1 MLITSTER
9 NKMNN
14 NTKEMLK
21 QFVYLILDDDC
32 GISKEAQE
40 MLNHLLVTDRDM
52 ASLLHDIV
60 AMAIETSDGRFSI
73 NPK

>member
-1 MLITSTER
+1 
-9 NKMNN
+9 MNN

-21 QFVYLILDDDC
+21 QFVYLVLDDDC

-52 ASLLHDIV
+52 ATSLHDIV
-60 AMAIETSDGRFSI
+60 AMAVETSDGRFSI
-73 NPK
+73 NPE

>member
-1 MLITSTER
+1 
-9 NKMNN
+9 MNN

-21 QFVYLILDDDC
+21 QFVYLVLDDDC
-32 GISKEAQE
+32 GINKEAQQ

-60 AMAIETSDGRFSI
+60 AMAVETSDGRFSI